1 MSWKNI
7 AALTLA
13 LSLLGGCSVVE
24 RLVYRIDINQGNFL
38 EAKDVDTL
46 RFGMNK
52 EQVRYVLGSPMLVEQ
67 GHPDTWYYV
76 YYHKPGHDEPQQKDL
91 KLSFDKNNK
100 LIGLSGDYQPS
111 PQFMDGMNW
120 SKLGYERVHL
130 GLITKWQR
138 QKSSHIA
145 SFFMFEAANNKS
157 CYLFASAAF
166 FACSARLRRISFGS
180 ANNGR

>member
-1 MSWKNI
+1 MIEIHCFLSAFLLLLRACLLSQQLKRIRRDAMSWKNI

-111 PQFMDGMNW
+111 PQFMDGMN
-120 SKLGYERVHL
+120 
-130 GLITKWQR
+130 
-138 QKSSHIA
+138 
-145 SFFMFEAANNKS
+145 
-157 CYLFASAAF
+157 
-166 FACSARLRRISFGS
+166 
-180 ANNGR
+180 

>member
-7 AALTLA
+7 AAVTLA
-13 LSLLGGCSVVE
+13 LSLLSGCSVIE

-76 YYHKPGHDEPQQKDL
+76 YYHKPGHDKAEQKNL
-91 KLSFDKNNK
+91 VLGFDQNNR
-100 LIGLSGDYQPS
+100 LISLSGDYQAGPK
-111 PQFMDGMNW
+111 FMEGIN
-120 SKLGYERVHL
+120 
-130 GLITKWQR
+130 
-138 QKSSHIA
+138 
-145 SFFMFEAANNKS
+145 
-157 CYLFASAAF
+157 
-166 FACSARLRRISFGS
+166 
-180 ANNGR
+180 